1 MIGKIKGVFNLKEE
15 LDTLNKELQDNK
27 NLVKEL
33 SELFKKELSE
43 LKEIK
48 ENQIDFLNQF
58 KIAATQVKEELKSE
72 LSQFQA
78 INKGLQN
85 QVLAKFEKETID
97 YFNRYNDE
105 IKLNKDNYEK
115 LKQDLE
121 SAAQKLISM
130 NTEIT
135 KLVDISQNI
144 KKQDFELAQFSQKIF
159 EEDKNKLELMKK
171 IDELER
177 LMARMQRNRR

>member
-1 MIGKIKGVFNLKEE
+1 MIGKIKAVFNLKEE

-33 SELFKKELSE
+33 SELFKKEISE

-58 KIAATQVKEELKSE
+58 KIAANQVKEELKSE

-85 QVLAKFEKETID
+85 QILSKFEKETID

-115 LKQDLE
+115 LKQDIE
-121 SAAQKLISM
+121 FAAQKLTSM

-135 KLVDISQNI
+135 KLVEISQNI
-144 KKQDFELAQFSQKIF
+144 KKQDFELVQFSQKIF
-159 EEDKNKLELMKK
+159 EEDKNKLQLMKK